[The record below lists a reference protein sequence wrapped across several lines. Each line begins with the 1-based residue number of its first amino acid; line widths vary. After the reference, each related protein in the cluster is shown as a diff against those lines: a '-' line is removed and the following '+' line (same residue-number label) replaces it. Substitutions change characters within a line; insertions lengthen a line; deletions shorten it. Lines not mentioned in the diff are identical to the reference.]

1 MHLFDPKVNFSCSGI
16 VGASFPQAVG
26 VGIAAKQQG
35 ADYIAVAVGGEGAA
49 NQGTFHES
57 LNLAAL
63 WKLPVIFVIEDN
75 SWAIS
80 VPRINLHPF
89 QETVKELKRMA
100 FLGVLDGK
108 DVVAVYE
115 VAKEAVDRARN
126 GEGPVSLK

>member
-80 VPRINLHPF
+80 VPKDKSTSLSRNSERAKAYGIPGCMWM
-89 QETVKELKRMA
+89 VKT
-100 FLGVLDGK
+100 
-108 DVVAVYE
+108 
-115 VAKEAVDRARN
+115 
-126 GEGPVSLK
+126 SLLCTR